1 MYILLLHQKY
11 VLYMFLT
18 EIGVGRYNTLETLE
32 EYRRRLYE
40 FEADFVFSCVTEVAQ
55 YQRLYDRMTD
65 VFALKDMYEDINEP
79 IRALTEERKRET
91 EEEQKS
97 REAKLN
103 RSLLFLSI
111 LSVFSA
117 LIDSFDFS
125 ASFLG
130 GTLKFG
136 PAVVHGV
143 QGVCILLIFLTAA
156 GVLKSLFVS
165 KKEKLKE

>member
-1 MYILLLHQKY
+1 M
-11 VLYMFLT
+11 
-18 EIGVGRYNTLETLE
+18 
-32 EYRRRLYE
+32 
-40 FEADFVFSCVTEVAQ
+40 
-55 YQRLYDRMTD
+55 
-65 VFALKDMYEDINEP
+65 
-79 IRALTEERKRET
+79 TEERKRET